1 MVTEVILIS
10 GKARHGKDTLAK
22 FIKEALEHHGV
33 YRVAIVH
40 YADVLK
46 DICTRYAGWD
56 GNKDEKGRS
65 ILQKVGERIRDKDPD
80 FFVRH
85 LFDLAKTYFSDMEFI
100 IIPDVRYE
108 NEILYWD
115 SRNALVNGFWPHWVN
130 IERPNFDNGLTKEQQ
145 EHSSEKGIDASRI
158 TLPLVGVLNDG
169 ALEDLK
175 DKASDY
181 VKYFIGIA
189 EFDDIYCKGEKMT
202 IDIPYD
208 IGDPVLVLEF
218 DQHDGYYLDV
228 KKFSWSLMDSYLNGK
243 VFGTIKEAQI
253 ALEEANGIHEKS

>member
-22 FIKEALEHHGV
+22 FIKEALEHQGG

-46 DICTRYAGWD
+46 DICTRYADWD

-65 ILQKVGERIRDKDPD
+65 LLQKVGESIRDKDPD

-85 LFDLAKTYFSDMEFI
+85 LFDLAKAYFSDMDFI

-115 SRNALVNGFWPHWVN
+115 TRDALVNGFWPYWIN
-130 IERPNFDNGLTKEQQ
+130 IERPNFDNGLTKEQL

-158 TLPLVGVLNDG
+158 TLSRVRFLNDG
-169 ALEDLK
+169 TLEGLK
-175 DKASDY
+175 DKASTY
-181 VKYFIGIA
+181 VDDCLTA
-189 EFDDIYCKGEKMT
+189 VEFDDVY
-202 IDIPYD
+202 
-208 IGDPVLVLEF
+208 
-218 DQHDGYYLDV
+218 
-228 KKFSWSLMDSYLNGK
+228 
-243 VFGTIKEAQI
+243 
-253 ALEEANGIHEKS
+253 